1 MCAVSQVL
9 KNANGDVEIKHKRFV
24 LTTTW
29 KPTPDDEIPHL
40 VLIASDE
47 HVPEAKHIRQRQHM
61 LPTRRDKKAVSDP
74 IFCDERPNLL

>member
-61 LPTRRDKKAVSDP
+61 LPTRKDKKAVSNP
-74 IFCDERPNLL
+74 IFCDDGLW

>member
-9 KNANGDVEIKHKRFV
+9 KNANGDVEIKLKRFV
-24 LTTTW
+24 L
-29 KPTPDDEIPHL
+29 TPDDEIPHL

-74 IFCDERPNLL
+74 IFCDE

>member
-9 KNANGDVEIKHKRFV
+9 KNANGDVEIKLKRFV
-24 LTTTW
+24 L
-29 KPTPDDEIPHL
+29 TPDDEIPHL

-47 HVPEAKHIRQRQHM
+47 HVPEAKHICQRQHM

-74 IFCDERPNLL
+74 IFCDE

>member
-9 KNANGDVEIKHKRFV
+9 KNANGDVEIKLKRFV
-24 LTTTW
+24 LT
-29 KPTPDDEIPHL
+29 PDDEISHL

-61 LPTRRDKKAVSDP
+61 LPTRKDKKAVSNP
-74 IFCDERPNLL
+74 IFCDDGLW